1 MALNIKDERTDRVAR
16 ELARETGEPITT
28 ATRIALEERLARIRA
43 QRTRTASVSELS
55 EIIRRGRRRPLLDHR
70 PDDAIL
76 GYDSAGLPG

>member
-43 QRTRTASVSELS
+43 QRTHTASVSELTQ
-55 EIIRRGRRRPLLDHR
+55 IIRRGRNRALPDHCL
-70 PDDAIL
+70 DDAIL
-76 GYDSAGLPG
+76 GYDSAGLPS